1 MVAMDITTNN
11 RLETVPQR
19 KYVLAGYTRYVH
31 FCSLVWTSCF
41 YPDKKQISTCG
52 ISCRVNFYLRIVGCY
67 WRIYF
72 SAESEL
78 LMLT

>member
-1 MVAMDITTNN
+1 MAMDITTNN

-41 YPDKKQISTCG
+41 YPDKKQISKNQGATAKA
-52 ISCRVNFYLRIVGCY
+52 IEQIAKFLNT
-67 WRIYF
+67 
-72 SAESEL
+72 A
-78 LMLT
+78 